1 MPKEKK
7 PSKTEMI
14 AEITDLIV
22 RHVERLPEEE
32 QERRGLPAF
41 KQTLPVKSK
50 STRIQMSR
58 RSSKSR
64 RSPVPA

>member
-32 QERRGLPAF
+32 QERRDLPAF
-41 KQTLPVKSK
+41 KQTLAAKSRT
-50 STRIQMSR
+50 TRLKVR

-64 RSPVPA
+64 RSAAPAG

>member
-22 RHVERLPEEE
+22 KHVERLPEEE
-32 QERRGLPAF
+32 QERRGLPEF
-41 KQTLPVKSK
+41 KETLAVKSK
-50 STRIQMSR
+50 STRIKISR
-58 RSSKSR
+58 RSSKSP

>member
-1 MPKEKK
+1 MPKAKK
-7 PSKTEMI
+7 SSKTEMI

-50 STRIQMSR
+50 STRIQISR

-64 RSPVPA
+64 RSPVRA

>member
-1 MPKEKK
+1 MSKQKN

-22 RHVERLPEEE
+22 KHVERLPEEE

-41 KQTLPVKSK
+41 KQTVKSK
-50 STRIQMSR
+50 STRIKISR